1 MGARQA
7 GIQIRCEDLNVPT
20 ASGSATMRGLSG
32 SASAKGKTLTVTLT
46 NPSLD
51 SPCSGMVKLS
61 SGSITE
67 GRGQILTHDDMTR
80 GNTFANPNEVK
91 LAPFAVNLHSGR
103 AEISI
108 PPRAVVALELRS
120 S

>member
-1 MGARQA
+1 
-7 GIQIRCEDLNVPT
+7 
-20 ASGSATMRGLSG
+20 MRGLSG

-51 SPCSGMVKLS
+51 SPCSAVVKLS
-61 SGSITE
+61 SGGVTE

-80 GNTFANPNEVK
+80 GNTFARPNEVK
-91 LAPFAVNLHSGR
+91 LAPFAVNVRGGR
-103 AEISI
+103 AEILI
-108 PPRAVVALELRS
+108 PPRAVVALELKS